1 MVPRIRVLIAVQM
14 VQRKPCTVFYFVSLI
29 YFLRL
34 AGGLFSQ
41 QLKRVLRYS
50 TSWQLHGM
58 VASCGHCI
66 LRVAAVAWVALICE
80 HAPHNIV
87 LG

>member
-50 TSWQLHGM
+50 TSWH
-58 VASCGHCI
+58 SCMAW
-66 LRVAAVAWVALICE
+66 LLAAATAYSELLLL
-80 HAPHNIV
+80 
-87 LG
+87 LGLL